1 MDKKTLKKI
10 LEAVEVTETAPIG
23 SVERKE
29 AWKFINSQPLPP
41 ETAGRIDNLL
51 EWIYFQGVSHPRQIN
66 FLELPMFWTATE
78 KEEAEY
84 HQYWVMK
91 QYGCFDDLDE

>member
-10 LEAVEVTETAPIG
+10 LETVEVFETETIG
-23 SVERKE
+23 SPEMNE
-29 AWKFINSQPLPP
+29 ARDFFLSLSLPP
-41 ETAGRIDNLL
+41 EATGRIDNLL
-51 EWIYFQGVSHPRQIN
+51 EWVYAQGVSHPRQIN

-84 HQYWVMK
+84 HEYWVMK